1 VPAAALGEAGRD
13 GGNSD
18 DGQAADDE
26 CDGGPLRLTNG
37 SAASQERPVLDL
49 GPSLVRKKK
58 KRDADDDDDDDGEG
72 GGESGASAAK
82 RARHLVTPRGSSV
95 SPAVAGAWGGVD
107 GARGGGAEGGI
118 ATREIDGVLLEQIV
132 ARRLHRTKAQITDE
146 VAQEALY
153 HKDDLWKRRNNLK
166 LLLQH
171 WDTVMAD
178 VEKRSKLSRQ
188 LYGMLGSEED
198 DDFPA
203 FADVQAES
211 AELERMLNGVTE
223 ASQGAAEGLGHW
235 DGMAT
240 LPASLLLAPAQREVE
255 MQRESV
261 RMREAELAE
270 IQRMMGWMDPIPS
283 AIAELCE
290 TAGTGADTTAALKLG
305 LARWMTCSNTA
316 KDNRGGLYDETDR
329 MAVART
335 RRLKREQ
342 ERLCEKEAELERL
355 QAAREDEEVRRQTGL
370 LLLRSKRPR
379 PHLLTQPAL
388 PHTAL
393 LPPHARCPAVE
404 LAPVARAG
412 GAGHRQ
418 GAVGARAR
426 GRQRAGG
433 EAGDDEVEGAAGG
446 AELHLRPDARVRPEP
461 AQGQPH
467 IAAERGQGAVRPS
480 ASLACE
486 AQQRGRCGGLCVL
499 VLTFSRLAAKRW
511 NAEHFHEAC
520 FMLHEAYNV

>member
-1 VPAAALGEAGRD
+1 
-13 GGNSD
+13 
-18 DGQAADDE
+18 
-26 CDGGPLRLTNG
+26 
-37 SAASQERPVLDL
+37 
-49 GPSLVRKKK
+49 
-58 KRDADDDDDDDGEG
+58 
-72 GGESGASAAK
+72 
-82 RARHLVTPRGSSV
+82 
-95 SPAVAGAWGGVD
+95 VAGAWGGAD
-107 GARGGGAEGGI
+107 GARGGGAEGEI
-118 ATREIDGVLLEQIV
+118 ATREIDGVLLEQIA

-171 WDTVMAD
+171 WDAVMAD
-178 VEKRSKLSRQ
+178 AEKRSKLSRQ
-188 LYGMLGSEED
+188 LYGMLGGEV
-198 DDFPA
+198 DDFPS
-203 FADVQAES
+203 FAEVQAES

-261 RMREAELAE
+261 RMREADLAE
-270 IQRMMGWMDPIPS
+270 IQRMLGWMDPIPS
-283 AIAELCE
+283 AIAALCE
-290 TAGTGADTTAALKLG
+290 AAGAADTATPLKMG
-305 LARWMTCSNTA
+305 LARWMTVRGAMALGGRDT

-342 ERLCEKEAELERL
+342 ERLREKEAELERL
-355 QAAREDEEVRRQTGL
+355 QAAREDEEVRGRAGL
-370 LLLRSKRPR
+370 PARPR
-379 PHLLTQPAL
+379 RHAAAAAAAAAAVALKAPAPAPAHPARPL
-388 PHTAL
+388 PHTVRARARTLAL
-393 LPPHARCPAVE
+393 RCLTAE

-433 EAGDDEVEGAAGG
+433 KAGDDEVEGAATG
-446 AELHLRPDARVRPEP
+446 AELHLRPDARVGPEP
-461 AQGQPH
+461 AQSQPH

-499 VLTFSRLAAKRW
+499 RLAINLATKRMW

-520 FMLHEAYNV
+520 FMLHEAFHFENSEIYL